1 MKLNVLSLSLGLA
14 VLAAVGAPAN
24 AADWNYGAGSIKD
37 YGTTAVPVPAP
48 VPVPEYAAR
57 YYFRADA
64 GFGFGDAPD
73 AEETGMVYGQDAEWG
88 TYGSGSFG
96 MQSSWLN
103 NDFDTFVTLGLG
115 VGMNIG
121 RGFRADLTAE
131 TRTQGKVKIDGE
143 YQYYSNP
150 RGGNYEHV
158 HGFVDDE
165 TTLRGGVFLL
175 NGYYDLERFKTSR
188 FTPYIGAGI
197 GFAWNEL
204 KRNHSTREVSRSCD
218 TTNGC
223 SGSYSARASDNVQDK
238 THDISFAAAAMAG
251 LTYRLND
258 YALLDMNYRYL
269 FIDATD
275 VGFAVNG
282 PTGTYGGNTKVSIG
296 ETHEHQIRAGIRFEV
311 N

>member
-1 MKLNVLSLSLGLA
+1 MKLKVLSLSLGLA
-14 VLAAVGAPAN
+14 VLTAIGTSAN

-37 YGTTAVPVPAP
+37 YSSAAVPVPAP

-64 GFGFGDAPD
+64 GVGFGDAPD
-73 AEETGMVYGQDAEWG
+73 SSETGMVYGQDAE
-88 TYGSGSFG
+88 YGSFG
-96 MQSSWLN
+96 MHPSWFHD
-103 NDFDTFVTLGLG
+103 DFDTFVTLGVG
-115 VGMNIG
+115 VGMNFG

-131 TRTQGKVKIDGE
+131 TRSQGKVKINGE
-143 YQYYSNP
+143 YNYATRE
-150 RGGNYEHV
+150 RGGAWEEVY
-158 HGFVDDE
+158 GFVDDE
-165 TTLRGGVFLL
+165 TSLRGGVFLL
-175 NGYYDLERFKTSR
+175 NGYYDLAHFKTSR

-204 KRNHSTREVSRSCD
+204 KRNHNTREVSR
-218 TTNGC
+218 GC
-223 SGSYSARASDNVQDK
+223 SSGGCTSYGARSSRNVQDK

-251 LTYRLND
+251 VSYRLSD

-296 ETHEHQIRAGIRFEV
+296 ETHEHQLRAGIRFEV

>member
-1 MKLNVLSLSLGLA
+1 MKLNLVGLSLSLAILTAIG
-14 VLAAVGAPAN
+14 VPAN

-37 YGTTAVPVPAP
+37 YGTSTAIPVPAP

-64 GFGFGDAPD
+64 GIGFGDAPD
-73 AEETGMVYGQDAEWG
+73 AAETGMRYGQDAEWG
-88 TYGSGSFG
+88 PYGDGPFG
-96 MQSSWLN
+96 MQSSWLH
-103 NDFDTFVTLGLG
+103 NDFDTFVTLGVG

-131 TRTQGKVKIDGE
+131 TRSQGKVKVDGE
-143 YQYYSNP
+143 YQYFKWN
-150 RGGNYEHV
+150 GGAAYDQV
-158 HGFVDDE
+158 HGYVNDE

-175 NGYYDLERFKTSR
+175 NGYYDLERFKTAR

-204 KRNHSTREVSRSCD
+204 KRNSGTREVDRTCIVGG
-218 TTNGC
+218 GC
-223 SGSYSARASDNVQDK
+223 TSYSARSSTNVQDK

-251 LTYRLND
+251 VSYRLSD

-275 VGFAVNG
+275 VGFAING
-282 PTGTYGGNTKVSIG
+282 PTGTYGGNSKVSIG
-296 ETHEHQIRAGIRFEV
+296 ETHEHQLRAGIRFEV